1 MTLNV
6 FGAFTSLFGGGK
18 MSSGYRKDLLTWAKT
33 EYANDWQFA
42 YNYMLENNGQAPTR
56 HTKGINE

>member
-18 MSSGYRKDLLTWAKT
+18 MSASYRKDLLTWAKI

-42 YNYMLENNGQAPTR
+42 YNYMIENDGAAPTR
-56 HTKGINE
+56 HTQGIK